1 MLALALGQSGDVER
15 AATLADDAAAA
26 FEAARD
32 DWGIAASSLIR
43 AIGAAHAGDVSTVTA
58 NALVASRHADA
69 VGYDAFLAP
78 VLLLEAWAA
87 EGRGEDAAAVDAYRR
102 AFELAG
108 RIGFGDHAA
117 FALAG
122 LGAIALANGDLR
134 KAEELQRQALATA
147 EAAQAPWVAAQA
159 RVQLARIAAESGNT
173 DEADRLYREV
183 LEWSTMQRPHQAR
196 ESLFVALAGNPATA
210 AERGLAEIAEP
221 RPDTALT

>member
-1 MLALALGQSGDVER
+1 M
-15 AATLADDAAAA
+15 ADDATAA
-26 FEAARD
+26 FEAAKD
-32 DWGIAASSLIR
+32 DWGIAAGGLIR
-43 AIGAAHAGDVSTVTA
+43 AMGAAHAGVSTVTETA
-58 NALVASRHADA
+58 SVARRHSDA
-69 VGYDAFLAP
+69 VGYDAFRAP

-117 FALAG
+117 SARRTRSDRSRERRSAQG
-122 LGAIALANGDLR
+122 RGSSGRRLR
-134 KAEELQRQALATA
+134 RRA
-147 EAAQAPWVAAQA
+147 AAQATLVAAQA
-159 RVQLARIAAESGNT
+159 RVHLARIAAASGNT

-183 LEWSTMQRPHQAR
+183 IEWSTMQRRTRR
-196 ESLFVALAGNPATA
+196 ESLFVALAGDPATA

>member
-1 MLALALGQSGDVER
+1 M
-15 AATLADDAAAA
+15 
-26 FEAARD
+26 
-32 DWGIAASSLIR
+32 
-43 AIGAAHAGDVSTVTA
+43 
-58 NALVASRHADA
+58 
-69 VGYDAFLAP
+69 
-78 VLLLEAWAA
+78 
-87 EGRGEDAAAVDAYRR
+87 DAYRR

-122 LGAIALANGDLR
+122 LGAIALASGDLR

-147 EAAQAPWVAAQA
+147 EAAQATWVAAQA
-159 RVQLARIAAESGNT
+159 RVQLARIAAASGNT

-221 RPDTALT
+221 RPDTALTRAGRSAAAPGRALASAPTSLRGVRETDQQEART

>member
-1 MLALALGQSGDVER
+1 M
-15 AATLADDAAAA
+15 ADDAAAA

-43 AIGAAHAGDVSTVTA
+43 AIGAAHAGDVSAVTA
-58 NALVASRHADA
+58 VVSVARRHADA
-69 VGYDAFLAP
+69 VEYDAFRAP

-87 EGRGEDAAAVDAYRR
+87 QRRGEDAAAVDAYRR

-122 LGAIALANGDLR
+122 LGAIALANGDLS
-134 KAEELQRQALATA
+134 KAEELQQQAITTA
-147 EAAQAPWVAAQA
+147 DAAQAPWVAAQA
-159 RVQLARIAAESGNT
+159 RVQLARIAGASGNT
-173 DEADRLYREV
+173 EEADRLFREV

-221 RPDTALT
+221 RPDSALT

>member
-1 MLALALGQSGDVER
+1 MNALPR
-15 AATLADDAAAA
+15 WRDDAAAA

-43 AIGAAHAGDVSTVTA
+43 AIGAAHAGDVSAVTA
-58 NALVASRHADA
+58 MASVARRHADA
-69 VGYDAFLAP
+69 VGYDAFRAP

-122 LGAIALANGDLR
+122 LGAIALANGDLS
-134 KAEELQRQALATA
+134 KAEELQQQALTTA
-147 EAAQAPWVAAQA
+147 DAAQAPWVAAQA
-159 RVQLARIAAESGNT
+159 RVQLARIAAASGNT
-173 DEADRLYREV
+173 DEADRLFREV
-183 LEWSTMQRPHQAR
+183 IGWSTMQRPHQAR